1 MEIVDQWTQMKQGK
15 AQPLFDVVIQI
26 PVCAMLPYGVCKA
39 GLSFGKTDKTE
50 FGLSMVPMK
59 GDRTYAF
66 ADLNEVGL
74 RTCALRPMPSGDSIT
89 VAATD
94 CTTGRPSYCDPEIL
108 RRSE

>member
-1 MEIVDQWTQMKQGK
+1 MIVEIVDQWTQMKQGK

-74 RTCALRPMPSGDSIT
+74 RTYALRPMPQ
-89 VAATD
+89 AT
-94 CTTGRPSYCDPEIL
+94 RSLL
-108 RRSE
+108 RQP

>member
-1 MEIVDQWTQMKQGK
+1 MGKQGK

-26 PVCAMLPYGVCKA
+26 PVCAMPPYGLCKA

-66 ADLNEVGL
+66 ADLNEGSTANEVCLGPDSPFVGGTIYATL
-74 RTCALRPMPSGDSIT
+74 EDPKQPMGGFF
-89 VAATD
+89 TD
-94 CTTGRPSYCDPEIL
+94 LLGTLLE
-108 RRSE
+108 